1 MENNSMERQK
11 NFLEDLTRDK
21 PESFQEEVF
30 EPAPRKLSRYVVPL
44 IGILAAVII
53 LILFSQLSKT
63 TVPDMTGW
71 QLDELQSWAKQHHE
85 NTKMNGVY
93 TKEQPANLILSQDVS
108 SGKRINKSKILT
120 VTYSLGADPE
130 EIIPF
135 PELKTMNLTQ
145 IKGWINDNQ
154 MSGVTIKYEASEV
167 TDKDAVI
174 SYEFIE
180 GSEEEFRRK
189 NRMLIYISSGAND
202 VNETFKMEDFYGKTK
217 AEVLQW
223 AKEHAFKVTIQEE
236 FNENIEYGKVY
247 EQNIKKDT
255 KITRTDEVVIT
266 ISRGASIEVP
276 AFEGMSRSEAS
287 ELAALYG
294 IKLFFR
300 LIVSKEEVDQV
311 LRQDIKAGTE
321 IDQKQI
327 VTLQVAKKEGKN
339 LVPNFTG
346 LTASEANSL
355 AGLYGIKTFLKNA
368 AKAGENG
375 VVTSQSIAAGEQIDE
390 DHILTLKLDINIAV
404 PDFVGLTKNEALLL
418 ADKLGLTL
426 ITEEIEASS
435 TPNQTVISQN
445 IKPKT
450 RLETGASLILKV
462 SVNSG
467 IRVRNLS
474 SMKLKDA
481 QAWAAKNGINLNVI
495 DYYSGDYQAGT
506 LYEQDC
512 SAGSWIPVSKVLT
525 VYRSLGLVMAENY
538 IGKTKAEMLQ
548 WRDEVN
554 SKGADIQ
561 LTFTADTDTSKEK
574 GVITGQ
580 NVYGELVKLDKTINV
595 TVSATDQGVLIKEF
609 EGKDLDDFK
618 LWCDTNSVKYII
630 RDCYSDTV
638 EEGVLFGQN
647 YKGTYLPKGEYLR
660 INHSLG
666 KVYVKDFTNQT
677 KSSMIE
683 WQKEVNKKMADIK
696 LVFAEEY
703 SSTVERGR
711 IIGQVV
717 KDTEINLD
725 STIVV
730 TVSKGN

>member
-1 MENNSMERQK
+1 MERQK
-11 NFLEDLTRDK
+11 NFLEDLTKDK

-30 EPAPRKLSRYVVPL
+30 VPVPRKLSRYVIPL
-44 IGILAAVII
+44 AGGLIIVII
-53 LILFSQLSKT
+53 LVLFSQLSKA

-71 QLDELQSWAKQHHE
+71 QLEELQSWAEQHHE
-85 NTKMNGVY
+85 NTKLNGIY
-93 TKEQPANLILSQDVS
+93 TKEQPVNLFVS
-108 SGKRINKSKILT
+108 SDIPAGKRINKGKVLS

-130 EIIPF
+130 EIIPL
-135 PELKTMNLTQ
+135 PEFKKMELSQ
-145 IKGWINDNQ
+145 IKGWISDNQ
-154 MSGVTIKYEASEV
+154 MSGVTIKNEASEV
-167 TDKDAVI
+167 IPKDAVI

-180 GSEEEFRRK
+180 GSEEEFLRK
-189 NRMLIYISSGAND
+189 NRMVIYISSGTEDA
-202 VNETFKMEDFYGKTK
+202 NETFKMEDFYGKTR

-223 AKEHAFKVTIQEE
+223 AKSHELKVTIQEE
-236 FNENIEYGKVY
+236 FNEDIEYGKVY

-266 ISRGASIEVP
+266 ISRGAPIEVLT
-276 AFEGMSRSEAS
+276 FEGMSRGEAS

-300 LIVSKEEVDQV
+300 LIESKEEVDRV
-311 LRQDIKAGTE
+311 LHQDRKAGTE

-327 VTLQVAKKEGKN
+327 VTLEVAKKEGKSF
-339 LVPNFTG
+339 VPSFQG

-355 AGLYGIKTFLKNA
+355 AGLYGIKVFLKNGVE
-368 AKAGENG
+368 AGENG
-375 VVTSQSIAAGEQIDE
+375 VVTSQSIAAGEQIDA
-390 DHILTLKLDINIAV
+390 DQVLTLKLGKNKIISAPN
-404 PDFVGLTKNEALLL
+404 FTGLTKNEAFLL
-418 ADKLGLTL
+418 ADSLGLKL
-426 ITEEIEASS
+426 ITEEVEATS
-435 TPNQTVISQN
+435 TLHQTVISQN
-445 IKPKT
+445 IQPKT

-467 IRVRNLS
+467 IKARNLS

-481 QAWAAKNGINLNVI
+481 QAWAAKNGINLNVVEYYNS
-495 DYYSGDYQAGT
+495 DYPAGT

-512 SAGSWIPVSKVLT
+512 DAGSWIPVSKVLT
-525 VYRSLGLVMAENY
+525 VYRSLGLVMVENY
-538 IGKTKAEMLQ
+538 IGKTKAELLQ

-554 SKGADIQ
+554 SKGADIK
-561 LTFTADTDTSKEK
+561 LVFTADIDTSKTK

-595 TVSATDQGVLIKEF
+595 MVSATDQGVLIKEF
-609 EGKDLDDFK
+609 EGMDLDDFK
-618 LWCDTNSVKYII
+618 LWCDTNSIAYIV

-638 EEGVLFGQN
+638 KEGVLFGQN

-677 KSSMIE
+677 KASMVD

-711 IIGQVV
+711 IIGQMV
-717 KDTEINLD
+717 KDTEINID